1 MCISVSKG
9 WGQLHLKHQTNIVR
23 RVVPQRK
30 IRVFLPVDKE
40 INARYV
46 ETTAMLQIDVGITKP
61 VLPTDILD

>member
-1 MCISVSKG
+1 MCISVSEG
-9 WGQLHLKHQTNIVR
+9 WGQLHLKHQTNVVR

-30 IRVFLPVDKE
+30 IRAFVPVDKE

-46 ETTAMLQIDVGITKP
+46 ETTAVLQIDVGITKP